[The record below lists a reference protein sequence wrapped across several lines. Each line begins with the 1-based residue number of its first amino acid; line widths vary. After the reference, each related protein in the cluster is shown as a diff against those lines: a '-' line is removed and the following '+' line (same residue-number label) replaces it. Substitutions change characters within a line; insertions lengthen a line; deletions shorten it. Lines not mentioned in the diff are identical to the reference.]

1 MSSQITTELRELTA
15 LQETRYRVSAERT
28 QSPVYVELAERAAF
42 LRNVLA
48 APSPAE
54 VAREQSWRTENT
66 AVAELLEDV
75 ATILEGAA

>member
-1 MSSQITTELRELTA
+1 MSSQITTRLLELTA

-28 QSPVYVELAERAAF
+28 QSPVYIELAERAAF

-54 VAREQSWRTENT
+54 VAREQSWQTENT

>member
-1 MSSQITTELRELTA
+1 MSSQITTRLLELTA

-28 QSPVYVELAERAAF
+28 QSPVYVELARRAAF

-48 APSPAE
+48 APAPAE
-54 VAREQSWRTENT
+54 VARALSWETESP

-75 ATILEGAA
+75 ATILEEAA